1 MGEQYDQIT
10 PSLQSFIQAQPLF
23 FVATAPLSERGHVNL
38 SPKGYDTFR
47 IISPHQVAY
56 LDFTGSGNETSA
68 HLAENGRITFMFCA
82 FQGKPQILRLYGQGE
97 TVLPEAE
104 RWDELV
110 AQFPSYPGIRQII
123 LASIDLVRTS
133 CGYGVPL
140 MELQKD
146 RETLKRWATSKGE
159 EGLADY
165 RGANNSKSLDGL
177 AAPLAQH
184 DKE

>member
-10 PSLQSFIQAQPLF
+10 PTLQSFIQAQPVF
-23 FVATAPLSERGHVNL
+23 FVATAPLSEQGHINL

-47 IISPHQVAY
+47 ILSLHQVAY

-68 HLAENGRITFMFCA
+68 HLAENRRITFMFCA
-82 FQGKPQILRLYGQGE
+82 FQGAPKILRLYGKGE
-97 TVLPEAE
+97 TVLPGAE
-104 RWDELV
+104 RWEELL

-123 LASIDLVRTS
+123 LVSIDLVRTS

-146 RETLKRWATSKGE
+146 RDTLARWVTSKGE
-159 EGLADY
+159 EGLAEY
-165 RGANNSKSLDGL
+165 RDANNSKSLDGFPT
-177 AAPLAQH
+177 PLAQH
-184 DKE
+184 NKE

>member
-1 MGEQYDQIT
+1 MAEQYDQIT
-10 PSLQSFIQAQPLF
+10 PTLQSFIQAQPLF
-23 FVATAPLSERGHVNL
+23 FVATAPLSEQGHVNL

-47 IISPHQVAY
+47 ILSSHQVAY

-68 HLAENGRITFMFCA
+68 HLAENGRITFLFCA
-82 FQGKPQILRLYGQGE
+82 FSGAPKILRLYGKGE
-97 TVLPEAE
+97 TVLPGAE
-104 RWDELV
+104 RWEELL
-110 AQFPSYPGIRQII
+110 AHFPSYPGIRQII

-146 RETLKRWATSKGE
+146 RETLARWATSKGE

-165 RGANNSKSLDGL
+165 RGAHNSKSLDGL
-177 AAPLAQH
+177 PTPLAQH
-184 DKE
+184 YE

>member
-1 MGEQYDQIT
+1 MANQYDRIT
-10 PSLQSFIQAQPLF
+10 PSLQRFIQAQPLF
-23 FVATAPLSERGHVNL
+23 FVATAPLSEQGHVNL

-47 IISPHQVAY
+47 ILSPHQVAY
-56 LDFTGSGNETSA
+56 LDLTGSGNETSA
-68 HLAENGRITFMFCA
+68 HLAENGRFTFLFCA
-82 FQGKPQILRLYGQGE
+82 FQGTSQILRLYGKGE
-97 TVLPEAE
+97 TVLPGAE

-110 AQFPSYPGIRQII
+110 AHFPSYPGIRQLI

-146 RETLKRWATSKGE
+146 RETLTRWATSKGE

-165 RGANNSKSLDGL
+165 RGAHNSKSLDGL
-177 AAPLAQH
+177 STPLAQQ